1 MASLQTL
8 RNKGGIIVA
17 VVIGLALLAFVLG
30 DMLTSGSTLFGN
42 SANSVGVIDETKI
55 SPMEYSGQIN
65 ALTEVQK
72 ISTGSE
78 TLSEE
83 QSQAIQNQAWEQLVR
98 KYATEPALAKIGLTV
113 SSEELKELLM
123 GQYVSPMVQQLFAN
137 PQTGQFEPQAFAQFL
152 ENVDQDPSGRMQI
165 FLDYLQSEVASQAI
179 IMKYKAL
186 IDNSVYITSNQADF
200 MASVEGNSYGVRF
213 VAQNLSS
220 IADSTVVI
228 SSAEAKAFYDKNKA
242 MFDRQSSRTFSYVV
256 FEALPS
262 QADYAAAD
270 KYINELASEFSTSQN
285 VQQFVSLNSQ
295 SPFDTRYYKEGE
307 LTDSLAGFAFKSTT
321 DQIYGPVLMGDEYTL
336 ARISD
341 IRILPDTMNLS
352 HIVLAPSDK
361 AKADSLAATLK
372 TAKAEEWAAAAATYS
387 LDTQTSPNGGLI
399 GAVDP
404 QTLGAQFAEPLYKTP
419 TGSVTVVNVGNAIH
433 ILRVNSRIGESRKVQ
448 LGVVRYRVEPS
459 KDTRNM
465 TFAKANEFEKG
476 ATDKGFDA
484 TVSQNALAARS
495 ATITAQDRQVQGV
508 PSSRELAR
516 WAYNA
521 ELGDKS
527 SIMEFGDNFVVASLT
542 TITDKGIAP
551 FDDVKS
557 DVMAMAIAQKKG
569 EMLAAK
575 VNGATSVDELASKL
589 GLSVIEGT
597 DINFNT
603 FIVPEIGFD
612 PAFAGGVCGIV
623 KGKIKPIIG
632 SQAVYA
638 VQITSDNL
646 SPIDPKMEKQ
656 KLAAEGEQSAFM
668 SVYQTLID
676 KSEIVDQRYKF
687 Y

>member
-42 SANSVGVIDETKI
+42 SANTVGTIDETKI
-55 SPMEYSGQIN
+55 SPMEYSDQIN
-65 ALTEVQK
+65 SLTEVQK
-72 ISTGSE
+72 ISSGSE

-98 KYATEPALAKIGLTV
+98 KYATEPALARIGLTV
-113 SSEELKELLM
+113 SQEELKELLM
-123 GQYVSPMVQQLFAN
+123 GQYVSPMVQQIFGN
-137 PQTGQFEPQAFAQFL
+137 PQTGQFDPAAFAQFL

-165 FLDYLQSEVASQAI
+165 FLNYLQDEVASQAI
-179 IMKYKAL
+179 IMKYKSL
-186 IDNSVYITSNQADF
+186 IDNSVYVTSNQTDF
-200 MASVEGNSYGVRF
+200 MASIDGNSYAVNF

-220 IADSTVVI
+220 IADSTVVV
-228 SSAEAKAFYDKNKA
+228 STSEAKAYYENNRA
-242 MFDRQSSRTFSYVV
+242 MFDRQTSRTISYVV

-262 QADYAAAD
+262 QADYADAD
-270 KYINELASEFSTSQN
+270 KYINELASEFVTSQN

-295 SPFDTRYYKEGE
+295 SPFDSRYYKEGE

-321 DQIYGPVLMGDEYTL
+321 DQIYGPVLLGDEYTL

-341 IRILPDTMNLS
+341 VRILPDTMNLS
-352 HIVLAPSDK
+352 HIVLAPTDK
-361 AKADSLAATLK
+361 VKADSLAVALK

-387 LDTQTSPNGGLI
+387 LDTQTAPQGGLI

-404 QTLGAQFAEPLYKTP
+404 QTLGVQFAEPLYKTP
-419 TGSVTVVNVGNAIH
+419 TGSLTVISVGNAIH
-433 ILRVNSRIGESRKVQ
+433 IMRVNSRIGESRKVQ
-448 LGVVRYRVEPS
+448 LGVIRYKIEPS
-459 KDTRNM
+459 KDTRNA

-476 ATDKGFDA
+476 AAEKGFDA
-484 TVSQNALAARS
+484 TVSQNTLAARS
-495 ATITAQDRQVQGV
+495 ATITVQDRQIQGL

-521 ELGDKS
+521 QLGDKS
-527 SIMEFGDNFVVASLT
+527 SIMEFGDNFVVASLA
-542 TITDKGIAP
+542 TITDQGIAP
-551 FDDVKS
+551 FDAVKNE
-557 DVMAMAIAQKKG
+557 VTAMVVAQKKG
-569 EMLAAK
+569 EMLASK
-575 VNGATSVDELASKL
+575 VNGATSVEELASKL
-589 GLSVIEGT
+589 GLTVIQGT

-603 FIVPEIGFD
+603 FIVPEVGYD
-612 PAFAGGVCGIV
+612 PAFAGGVCGV
-623 KGKIKPIIG
+623 QKGKIKPIIG

-638 VQITSDNL
+638 VQIVSDSL
-646 SPIDPKMEKQ
+646 SPIDPKMERQ
-656 KLAAEGEQSAFM
+656 KLSAEREQSAFM

-676 KSEIVDQRYKF
+676 RSEIVDQRYKF